1 MNNIYNTLDEESS
14 INKKYL
20 NFENKLVYNE
30 PNINLTSLEKK
41 KKKKNKNI
49 LIIYLF
55 NIKENNNYEF
65 FFNYNSGFKLFK

>member
-1 MNNIYNTLDEESS
+1 MNNIYNTIDEESS

-30 PNINLTSLEKK
+30 PNINLTSLENTFN
-41 KKKKNKNI
+41 KKNKNI

-65 FFNYNSGFKLFK
+65 FFNYNSGSKLFK